1 MVAIESIACTILL
14 YMHMKVL
21 GCKLHLEH
29 IYEAINAKCIIL
41 AKNNLLCVN
50 GHIFGVDSGQE
61 GEKVTKAFL

>member
-1 MVAIESIACTILL
+1 MVVVESIACKILL

-29 IYEAINAKCIIL
+29 IYQAINAKCIIL

-50 GHIFGVDSGQE
+50 GQILVVDTGQE